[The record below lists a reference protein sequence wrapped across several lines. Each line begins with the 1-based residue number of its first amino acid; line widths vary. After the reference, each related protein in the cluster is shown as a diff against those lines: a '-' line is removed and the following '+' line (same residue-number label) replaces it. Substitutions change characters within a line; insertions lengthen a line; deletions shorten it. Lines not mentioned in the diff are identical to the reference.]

1 MLFCLTTLVASSIT
15 KCFGPSW
22 PEVHEAP
29 AAPTAKE
36 KNRCCGSVSC
46 CLFERSGGFEITFKT
61 AAVF

>member
-36 KNRCCGSVSC
+36 KTVAAGVFRAVS
-46 CLFERSGGFEITFKT
+46 LNG
-61 AAVF
+61 AAVLK